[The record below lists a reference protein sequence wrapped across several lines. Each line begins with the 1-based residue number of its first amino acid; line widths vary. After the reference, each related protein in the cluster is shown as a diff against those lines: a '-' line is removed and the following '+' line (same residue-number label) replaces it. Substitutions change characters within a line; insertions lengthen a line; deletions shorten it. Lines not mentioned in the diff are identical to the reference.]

1 MRHATGRFSLAL
13 LSTCLCGLLPLAA
26 ARADKCPDMII
37 LLDRSFSM
45 TGQKWE
51 SAVAAVETFTEAR
64 QGIMRF
70 GLVLFPWEDSASPS
84 CGSASWIVPCEF
96 YTADRIA
103 AELGWTTQGGETP
116 TAPALEA
123 VREGLDLS
131 DGDRA
136 RFIILVTDGDPTC
149 PGATLDANVDLSV
162 AVLERL
168 REEGIYTFVI
178 GFGAEVSPARLNRLA
193 EAGGMARADGR
204 CRDPIDPEIEIDCA
218 YFDASDRESLMR
230 AFNEIVAI
238 AQGELSGRTCDD
250 SCYVI
255 DGCPEGERCVAR
267 VVDYGDGLYSMNLGR
282 CVDDP
287 CFEVDCAK
295 DQFCREGRCV
305 AACLTACPTDQVC
318 RDGSC
323 VAPATDERSCAETCP
338 KYLVCMDG
346 SCVDDPC
353 RDIDCPSKAPYCYRG
368 NCYATGSEGD
378 GSADGD
384 ASIPGGESSD
394 SGCGCRQSPEP
405 PEILLIALLLVSFAR
420 RRSKCDGR

>member
-1 MRHATGRFSLAL
+1 MRHIIGRFSLAL
-13 LSTCLCGLLPLAA
+13 LAICLCGLLPASA

-70 GLVLFPWEDSASPS
+70 GLVLFPWEDPASPA
-84 CGSASWIVPCEF
+84 CGSANWIVPCDF

-116 TAPALEA
+116 TAPALEVVEA
-123 VREGLDLS
+123 EIDLS
-131 DGDRA
+131 GGDRA

-162 AVLERL
+162 AVLDRL
-168 REEGIYTFVI
+168 REEGVYTFVI

-193 EAGGMARADGR
+193 EAGGMARTGGR
-204 CRDPIDPEIEIDCA
+204 CSDPTDPATEIDCA
-218 YFDASDRESLMR
+218 YFDASDRESLTQ

-255 DGCPEGERCVAR
+255 DGCPKGERCVAG
-267 VVDYGDGLYSMNLGR
+267 VVDYSDGLYSMNLGR
-282 CVDDP
+282 CVEDP

-295 DQFCREGRCV
+295 NQFCREGQCIE
-305 AACLTACPTDQVC
+305 ACLTPCPTDQVC
-318 RDGSC
+318 QDGTC
-323 VAPATDERSCAETCP
+323 VALPDGENACAETCP
-338 KYLVCMDG
+338 KYLVCIDG

-353 RDIDCPSKAPYCYRG
+353 RSLDCPSKAPYCYRG
-368 NCYATGSEGD
+368 SCYATGNEGD
-378 GSADGD
+378 GGSDSD
-384 ASIPGGESSD
+384 ASTSEAESSG
-394 SGCGCRQSPEP
+394 SGCGCQSSAP
-405 PEILLIALLLVSFAR
+405 PTELLALALLSLPMGLAR
-420 RRSKCDGR
+420 IRAK